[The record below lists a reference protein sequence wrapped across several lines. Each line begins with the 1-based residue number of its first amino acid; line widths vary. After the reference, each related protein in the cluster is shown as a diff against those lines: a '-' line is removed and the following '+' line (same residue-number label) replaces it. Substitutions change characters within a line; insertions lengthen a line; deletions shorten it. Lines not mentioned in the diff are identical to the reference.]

1 MPPPAQELTADNVG
15 GVPVAEFDAYAARL
29 YQYLQVVEQRLFS
42 EGLHTF
48 GQAPT
53 PAQVPLFLVS
63 GGGGVPW
70 SLARVLRL
78 FPAVLPMTA
87 LSRPPPPVDV
97 PRQVASYLNAFFDGR
112 LPAAVVDAIAQSTTP
127 AEALLPTLQV
137 CGPFSVSSLRP
148 QVLCSKTQKCSRRV
162 PAFYLLCSVFQT
174 DTPFLNIIR

>member
-63 GGGGVPW
+63 GGGGYHGP
-70 SLARVLRL
+70 
-78 FPAVLPMTA
+78 LPG
-87 LSRPPPPVDV
+87 S
-97 PRQVASYLNAFFDGR
+97 
-112 LPAAVVDAIAQSTTP
+112 
-127 AEALLPTLQV
+127 
-137 CGPFSVSSLRP
+137 CVS
-148 QVLCSKTQKCSRRV
+148 
-162 PAFYLLCSVFQT
+162 FQ
-174 DTPFLNIIR
+174 LYSQ